1 MSPFF
6 TDGPFYRKLARLAL
20 PISLQAL
27 LVALVAASDAAM
39 LGRVNQNAMAAVSLA
54 TQVQFLQNMGV
65 FAVTTALSLLG
76 AQYWGKGDRE
86 SMGKIFRIGLRTVGC
101 VSLTVAALCVFAPR
115 SLMHVFAKEG
125 PLVDIGAGY
134 LRIAGLSYLL
144 TGVTQCHLAIL
155 KVTDRAALSAWIGGG
170 AVGLNIALNAVFIYG
185 LGPIPALGARGAAL
199 ATLVARA
206 AELAAAMHSTQAPNA
221 IRAGWHRLFE
231 RTPEL
236 SGDFR
241 RAVLPLFG
249 GVLFWGCGFASYT
262 AVMGHLGPDT
272 AAANASAAVVR
283 DLLCCLT
290 DGMAAATVVV
300 VGNELGAGNLV
311 RGRLYGNRMGVLSLF
326 VGLLAAILVL
336 AAAHGR
342 RPRPAARHVLRPFP
356 LHDRA
361 VRKHHRHQR
370 RLHGGRRYA
379 LRLLQ
384 PWRLHVVPGRAARL
398 PRRLCLPLAPS
409 PGLRMHLRRRGR
421 QAPMGL
427 SSLPPLQVGPQP
439 HPLIKA

>member
-86 SMGKIFRIGLRTVGC
+86 SMGKLFRIGLRTVGC

-115 SLMHVFAKEG
+115 ALMHVFAKEG

-185 LGPIPALGARGAAL
+185 LGPIPELGARGAAI

-206 AELAAAMHSTQAPNA
+206 AELVAAMLSTRAPNA
-221 IRAGWHRLFE
+221 IRACWRRLFE

-262 AVMGHLGPDT
+262 AVHVPSSPLRGDSSVVRPSRVTDNFTNTPARAFPFRSFAHPVIVNGPAPT
-272 AAANASAAVVR
+272 RLAGSTPVASAVYAVDSIPIVAMPS
-283 DLLCCLT
+283 
-290 DGMAAATVVV
+290 G
-300 VGNELGAGNLV
+300 
-311 RGRLYGNRMGVLSLF
+311 
-326 VGLLAAILVL
+326 
-336 AAAHGR
+336 
-342 RPRPAARHVLRPFP
+342 
-356 LHDRA
+356 
-361 VRKHHRHQR
+361 
-370 RLHGGRRYA
+370 
-379 LRLLQ
+379 
-384 PWRLHVVPGRAARL
+384 PGRFTSSQL
-398 PRRLCLPLAPS
+398 P
-409 PGLRMHLRRRGR
+409 
-421 QAPMGL
+421 
-427 SSLPPLQVGPQP
+427 
-439 HPLIKA
+439 KW